1 MEGRTEGEEEG
12 EREVGEE
19 GERAREGGRHEK
31 SHSGRVAYACNLST
45 KGPTLEDCRFED
57 SLGCVVRPCVK
68 TQTKIPVS
76 FDIIQ
81 LI

>member
-1 MEGRTEGEEEG
+1 
-12 EREVGEE
+12 
-19 GERAREGGRHEK
+19 
-31 SHSGRVAYACNLST
+31 VAYACNLST